1 MKTERVF
8 VTGCGG
14 MLGNAIYPYFTS
26 LYAQVLATDKVLSED
41 WLVRLDVRD
50 DAHLSRVFAE
60 YKPQIVIHLAAETD
74 LEFCELNGDIA
85 KDTNSTATRT
95 VARLCE
101 ENGATLVYISTA
113 GVFDGLKEGFYTEE
127 DKPNPIMVYGRTKH
141 EGEVDSLK
149 HCSRSFVVRA
159 GWMMGGGRT
168 KEKKFI
174 YKILQQL
181 GNGRREIFAVYDKW
195 GTPTYTYDFA
205 KNLFQLIETKAYGV
219 YHMACEGR
227 GTRYDVAKEILKICK
242 RGDIKLT
249 AVSSEFFRDEYFA
262 PRPPSEMMYNANLR
276 KLGLNNMRPW
286 RSSLKEYI
294 EEYFPAY
301 IGARPAQGGV
311 TGEQRGVDIQEIR
324 RPTRAKRTATPG
336 GLQKKGDFEHS

>member
-14 MLGNAIYPYFTS
+14 MLGNAVYPYFSS
-26 LYAQVLATDKVLSED
+26 LYAEVLATDKVLTED

-50 DAHLSRVFAE
+50 EVHLSRIFAD
-60 YKPQIVIHLAAETD
+60 YKPQLVIHLAAETD
-74 LEFCELNGDIA
+74 LEFCELNADIA
-85 KDTNSTATRT
+85 KDTNSTATQT
-95 VARLCE
+95 IAKLCE
-101 ENGATLVYISTA
+101 QHGATLVYISTA
-113 GVFDGLKEGFYTEE
+113 GVFDGLKEGLYTEE

-159 GWMMGGGRT
+159 GWMMGGGEA

-181 GNGRREIFAVYDKW
+181 GDGKSEIFAVNDKW

-205 KNLFQLIETKAYGV
+205 KNLFQLIKTNAYGV

-227 GTRYDVAKEILKICK
+227 GTRFDVAQEILKVCK
-242 RGDIKLT
+242 RNDTKLT
-249 AVSSEFFRDEYFA
+249 AVSSDFFRKEYFA

-286 RSSLKEYI
+286 QLSLKEYI
-294 EEYFPAY
+294 ETCFPAY
-301 IGARPAQGGV
+301 IVEPPGQDV
-311 TGEQRGVDIQEIR
+311 TVGQKGGVDIREIR
-324 RPTRAKRTATPG
+324 RPASPERTTV
-336 GLQKKGDFEHS
+336 LEDFEKEGKLKHG